1 MKYEVLKPF
10 FKQSEQ
16 KNYAIGDFIELSEE
30 DAENMLKYDLV
41 KNNSY
46 ANSEEGTKGIVTR
59 KTPEQA
65 DKEIKKLNK
74 K

>member
-16 KNYAIGDFIELSEE
+16 KNYEIGDTIELSEE
-30 DAENMLKYDLV
+30 DAERMLKYDLV
-41 KNNSY
+41 K
-46 ANSEEGTKGIVTR
+46 
-59 KTPEQA
+59 
-65 DKEIKKLNK
+65 EIKPIKPK